1 MEYHFPII
9 VLFVSVFIFHALFI
23 FIFPKSKKFWKIID
37 YVWISL
43 GIIGII
49 GSTFTLRKQYSDA
62 KKTLLE
68 YHLSA
73 DYDRLIEMAE
83 WNKNY
88 FISDGSGFK
97 YEEFK
102 DTKQADDFK
111 KTEKF
116 FVTFS
121 ELIYKLEDNVLS
133 DKNLNYIDTI
143 NLNFKNFTDTIENND
158 VKNIIKNVESSL
170 TEIQKSKL
178 NYTENKKLE
187 RTTSLN
193 WILLFFSP
201 YLFAIALAI
210 RLTKV
215 TAELKDLK
223 TNDK

>member
-1 MEYHFPII
+1 MEYYFPII
-9 VLFVSVFIFHALFI
+9 VLVLSLFVFHILFI

-37 YVWISL
+37 YIWISL
-43 GIIGII
+43 GIVGII

-62 KKTLLE
+62 KETLLE
-68 YHLSA
+68 YHLSI
-73 DYDRLIEMAE
+73 DYHRLIEMAE

-88 FISDGSGFK
+88 FVSDGTGFK
-97 YEEFK
+97 YEEFE
-102 DTKQADDFK
+102 DRKQVDDFK

-121 ELIYKLEDNVLS
+121 ELIYKLEDKVLS
-133 DKNLNYIDTI
+133 DKNLNYIDTL
-143 NLNFKNFTDTIENND
+143 NLNFQNFKDTIQNKD
-158 VKNIIKNVESSL
+158 VKNIIKNVEYSL
-170 TEIQKSKL
+170 IDIQKSKL

-187 RTTSLN
+187 ERSSLN

-223 TNDK
+223 TNEK